1 MYRSGMNDGLGGQV
15 EVELATPERDSHPED
30 MSDQPP
36 RREATYADLE
46 KLPPNVIGELVGGE
60 LYASPRPALRHSH
73 ATMVLAGNLEGPF
86 DRGLG
91 GPGGW
96 LLLFEPELH
105 LRQDVLVP
113 DLAGWRRERVPE
125 MPDTASFAL
134 APDWVCEVLSPS
146 TLRLDRGV
154 KMGVYAREGVKHL
167 WLVDPAARMLE
178 VYRLEGSK
186 WLLLDTHVGDRA
198 GLAQPF
204 DSVVLELGAV
214 WAR

>member
-1 MYRSGMNDGLGGQV
+1 MNEEWGGQV
-15 EVELATPERDSHPED
+15 EVDLAATERGQHRER

-36 RREATYADLE
+36 RREATYEDLE
-46 KLPPNVIGELVGGE
+46 KLSPDVIGELVDGV
-60 LYASPRPALRHSH
+60 LYASPRPALRHSRA
-73 ATMVLAGNLEGPF
+73 ATLLTEKLVGPF
-86 DRGLG
+86 DQGRGR
-91 GPGGW
+91 PGGW

-105 LRQDVLVP
+105 LRRDVLVP

-125 MPDTASFAL
+125 LPDTASFAL

-146 TLRLDRGV
+146 TLVLDRGL

-167 WLVDPAARMLE
+167 WLVDPAAHMLE
-178 VYRLEGSK
+178 VYRLEGSR
-186 WLLLDTHVGDRA
+186 WLLLDTHVGDKAVRA
-198 GLAQPF
+198 EPF